1 MSVILQRLQ
10 NPSVGWESYGI
21 KGIILD
27 MDFAVGHE
35 IIINGQAYII
45 RSKETVIMKYSSLN
59 NTVSL
64 AVGYMLINS
73 AGRMKVALSK
83 LGFSSVKQ
91 FTSVYFF
98 QLQASGSQIERTYQ
112 YYNFTFQ
119 TLV

>member
-1 MSVILQRLQ
+1 MSVILPRLQ
-10 NPSVGWESYGI
+10 SPAIGWEYHGI

-35 IIINGQAYII
+35 IVINGQSHII
-45 RSKETVIMKYSSLN
+45 RSKETIIMKYSSVN

-64 AVGYMLINS
+64 AIGYMLINS

-98 QLQASGSQIERTYQ
+98 QLQAGNSQIERSYQ
-112 YYNFTFQ
+112 YYNFTFVP
-119 TLV
+119 LV